1 MPEVKSE
8 DLLVTSFTVSG
19 KFVSRTYR
27 GGDTFISMT
36 VSPRNP
42 IPLADMASAHALA
55 SKNLYKR
62 LMTDAISKG
71 HISKPDGLT
80 ELRLVLSNI
89 DALTNPNKKP
99 EQTETSTNEA

>member
-1 MPEVKSE
+1 MSEVKPE

-36 VSPRNP
+36 VSPRSP
-42 IPLADMASAHALA
+42 IPLMDMAAAHAIA

-71 HISKPDGLT
+71 RISKPDGLN

-89 DALTNPNKKP
+89 DALSNPNKKP
-99 EQTETSTNEA
+99 EQTKTDSNET